1 MMKVEKVSDAF
12 YKIWNSSMVPKL
24 IPQPKWF
31 KDSPEVKKDDD
42 AYFQK
47 AESELSSPWT
57 VGQVEYVTRS

>member
-1 MMKVEKVSDAF
+1 
-12 YKIWNSSMVPKL
+12 MVPKL

-31 KDSPEVKKDDD
+31 KDSPEVKADVD